1 MMATMH
7 RMPSQIE
14 LYEEMSLLSAR
25 MVEAARAGDWDN
37 LIELEHGVSTLR
49 NTLMA
54 TPEDNNA
61 PATDLARRRSL
72 IQRILEDDAE
82 VRRHTEPWMEHVRKY
97 LGDSVRRR
105 DVEKAYA
112 AGAGESPSGDGFG
125 A

>member
-14 LYEEMSLLSAR
+14 LYEEMSLLSSR
-25 MVEAARAGDWDN
+25 MVAAARAGDWDN
-37 LIELEHGVSTLR
+37 LIELEHGVTSLR

-54 TPEDNNA
+54 TPEDSNA
-61 PATDLARRRSL
+61 PATDVARRRSL
-72 IQRILEDDAE
+72 IQCILEDDAE

-97 LGDSVRRR
+97 LGDSPHRRN
-105 DVEKAYA
+105 VTKAFSP
-112 AGAGESPSGDGFG
+112 GAGEPAPGGCG

>member
-14 LYEEMSLLSAR
+14 LYEEMSLLSSR
-25 MVEAARAGDWDN
+25 MVAAARAGDWDN
-37 LIELEHGVSTLR
+37 LIELEHGVTGLR

-54 TPEDNNA
+54 TPEDSNA
-61 PATDLARRRSL
+61 IATDVARKRSL
-72 IQRILEDDAE
+72 IQCILEDDAE

-97 LGDSVRRR
+97 LGDSTRRR
-105 DVEKAYA
+105 DVQKAYA
-112 AGAGESPSGDGFG
+112 AGAGEPAPGGFG

>member
-1 MMATMH
+1 MATMLH
-7 RMPSQIE
+7 MPSQIE
-14 LYEEMSLLSAR
+14 LYEEMSLLSSR
-25 MVEAARAGDWDN
+25 MAEAARAGDWDN
-37 LIELEHGVSTLR
+37 LIELERGVSGLRSTL
-49 NTLMA
+49 LA
-54 TPEDNNA
+54 TPEDNSA
-61 PATDLARRRSL
+61 PAADLARKRNL

-112 AGAGESPSGDGFG
+112 AGAGDSAAGSFG